1 MSTVLYRAVSVLDLR
16 TAVNVR
22 CSQTQFPSALLE
34 DDATG
39 VSLLELF
46 GHLTGLIRTR
56 IVNDHNFEVE
66 LAVNC

>member
-1 MSTVLYRAVSVLDLR
+1 
-16 TAVNVR
+16 VNV
-22 CSQTQFPSALLE
+22 CGSQTQFPGALLE

-39 VSLLELF
+39 ESLLELF
-46 GHLTGLIRTR
+46 GHLGGVIRTR